1 MWVSVIFISLISSYS
16 PRYFKPNM
24 SSRKNQG
31 PRGSSRNRSRSARKI
46 DKRISATESEFQALS
61 LSSQP
66 PSPSI
71 PIQPAPKGTPAN
83 FADFGADPSGV
94 AGEGEEDWSSLTM
107 TAAVDPRASQLAF
120 PTQLPYRNPDTL
132 YGHYS
137 SRNEQFPAENLRCV
151 K

>member
-1 MWVSVIFISLISSYS
+1 
-16 PRYFKPNM
+16 M
-24 SSRKNQG
+24 SSRKKQG
-31 PRGSSRNRSRSARKI
+31 QRGSSRHRSRSARI
-46 DKRISATESEFQALS
+46 DQRISATESEFQALS

-107 TAAVDPRASQLAF
+107 TAAVDPRTSQLAF
-120 PTQLPYRNPDTL
+120 PTQLPYRNPDPL

-137 SRNEQFPAENLRCV
+137 S
-151 K
+151 